1 MCNLPAHRVGEVARC
16 EHIEFPFSRAI
27 CIETVLPPGTLLYL
41 ERFCIAIGNHWNCI
55 KDRFD
60 RFDLLA

>member
-1 MCNLPAHRVGEVARC
+1 MRNLPAHRVGEVARC

-27 CIETVLPPGTLLYL
+27 YRDCAPSWDLIVSGTILYS
-41 ERFCIAIGNHWNCI
+41 HWNCI

-60 RFDLLA
+60 RFDLA